1 MLVNGIEIDLGTTT
15 GAPADLST
23 AANLIQTFRLIAQK
37 LDEQDIPSEDRFAVL
52 TPELYYLLAGSD
64 NAAINR
70 DFSGAGSI
78 ASGKVL
84 ELVGLKIFSS
94 THLSDIATNGAHLLV
109 TTPTPRTTRST
120 TLTALR
126 LPRAILTQVST
137 FLSSLLVTSP
147 LSELSSLWTSL
158 WNRNTPF
165 LSKRPSCL
173 PNTQWVM
180 VSFVLKVL

>member
-94 THLSDIATNGAHLLV
+94 THLSDITTNEV
-109 TTPTPRTTRST
+109 TSDDAPKLRTTRST

-126 LPRAILTQVST
+126 LPRVILTQVST

-180 VSFVLKVL
+180 VFFVLKVL